1 MKPVKPYSQEGSKKA
16 QVASMFNAIAK
27 RYDLLNRTL
36 SLGIDVIW
44 RNITVKAV
52 EKHQPIDLLDVATGT
67 GDGSSTAVGTKPW
80 HMDFVRLQP
89 WCQFQ
94 HEY

>member
-1 MKPVKPYSQEGSKKA
+1 
-16 QVASMFNAIAK
+16 MFNAIAK

-52 EKHQPIDLLDVATGT
+52 GKHQP
-67 GDGSSTAVGTKPW
+67 
-80 HMDFVRLQP
+80 
-89 WCQFQ
+89 
-94 HEY
+94 